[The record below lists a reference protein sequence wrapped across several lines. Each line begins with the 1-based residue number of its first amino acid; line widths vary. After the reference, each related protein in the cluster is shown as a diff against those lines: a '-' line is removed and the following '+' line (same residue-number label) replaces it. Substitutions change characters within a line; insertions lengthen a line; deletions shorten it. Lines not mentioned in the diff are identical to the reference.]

1 MGQLL
6 VISCPRESGLW
17 VIDAKSVLDVTNCI
31 RNCAG
36 LWSDGE
42 EYNPKLEYRTLD
54 QELQYVNLYMTKT
67 QEFSYGIVHRNPKT
81 FKNELVLKYVDMLVV
96 K

>member
-1 MGQLL
+1 M

-17 VIDAKSVLDVTNCI
+17 VIDAKSIIDVTNCK

-54 QELQYVNLYMTKT
+54 RELQYANSFMSKT
-67 QEFSYGIVHRNPKT
+67 QEFSYGTVHRNPESL
-81 FKNELVLKYVDMLVV
+81 KNELLLKYVDMLVV